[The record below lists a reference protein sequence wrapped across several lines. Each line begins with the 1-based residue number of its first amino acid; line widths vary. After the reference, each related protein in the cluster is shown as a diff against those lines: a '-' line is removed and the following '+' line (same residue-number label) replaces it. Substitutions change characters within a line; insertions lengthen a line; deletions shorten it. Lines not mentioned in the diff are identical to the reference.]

1 LNWYF
6 HREPVLSR
14 SSGLFALA
22 HLVGDS
28 LAQRY
33 LDRTCSSEHYLLCD
47 ERASLRADVD
57 WFLWATD
64 GTRERHEAALE
75 RGDSTFLHEA
85 PAIVTGTLRQEW
97 RAAIAAAL
105 RGATR
110 QLGTFGLHRETC
122 ILEPV
127 ERARQVGPRRSG
139 VPGVTPGADLAGRA
153 HQHRPPGGG
162 GGRPAGTPLSLP
174 AIRGPPMASAQAR
187 GDCVPRRGAQRA
199 VVMASL
205 ARVHPLQ
212 SRVVWLVPLMGAAVT
227 LHLLGARPRP
237 DSAVPSP
244 SWRSGSRQLPLR
256 PCSPPARGTP

>member
-1 LNWYF
+1 MAPLVTAAGLLIGLNWYF

-47 ERASLRADVD
+47 KRASLRADVD

-110 QLGTFGLHRETC
+110 QLGTFGLHRGE
-122 ILEPV
+122 LAFSSSV
-127 ERARQVGPRRSG
+127 ERALARSDPAAARAYRASRQVRGTWPVGPISIVHQVAVAVG
-139 VPGVTPGADLAGRA
+139 LLA
-153 HQHRPPGGG
+153 
-162 GGRPAGTPLSLP
+162 LLWSLP
-174 AIRGPPMASAQAR
+174 AIRGPTHGPL
-187 GDCVPRRGAQRA
+187 RRLVAIVFLGVVLNA

-205 ARVHPLQ
+205 ARVHPRYQ

-227 LHLLGARPRP
+227 APPQARPRP
-237 DSAVPSP
+237 DSAGPS
-244 SWRSGSRQLPLR
+244 
-256 PCSPPARGTP
+256 A